1 MKKNISKVFAIILA
15 LTMLISVFSV
25 SLTVSAVSGSEIVSY
40 ASQFEGCSY
49 VYGAAGPNTFDC
61 SGLVKYV
68 FANFGIYLPHGS
80 SYFWDSPSSYGTLIG
95 ENTTANAKPG
105 DVISWPGHMGIYTGD
120 GYCINA
126 LNYSAGVCYIKVNS
140 FCDEN
145 WNPQPYK
152 VIRIYGS
159 EDTSSNLTPANL
171 GDDFYGV
178 ILNKDN
184 WKTISCDD
192 DGFVRIRKES
202 GKANQY
208 WRFQRQSDGSYVIS
222 SAANGKALEMYNGD
236 TTQGNQAAVA
246 SQYWG
251 GNYQKWNI
259 YEQNGGYVIASKH
272 YPEKNLVLDMYN
284 GDTVDGTNA
293 ITWQRKN
300 SSNQI
305 WAIYTGSESQLSSP
319 FLFIDEIQP
328 GKISFNWT
336 EVYGENQYNLRVYKD
351 SISSSNL
358 YYSRSNVKAASV
370 LTFSSPGKYIAVLDA
385 VNYYQT
391 KSSNNVTF
399 TVNCNTITYNANG
412 GSGAPSTQTKT
423 TGQSIALSS
432 TKPIRSGYTFKCW
445 NTKADGTGTNY
456 YPGGTYSANANVT
469 LYAQWTANKKNFK
482 VTYNANGGSSIIP
495 YEYVEE
501 GKTVALTTPFKNFKI
516 TYNANGGSNAPSATN
531 VSVNCLGWSLS
542 STATTAT
549 YTCGSSYKPT
559 SDVTLY
565 AVWEKTGT
573 VNLDSGTPTRDGYYF
588 LGWSEDPNAT
598 KADFAPD
605 ETVNASGNVTLYAV
619 WGTEPANTGYTWWEW
634 IIIIVFFGWIWYV

>member
-25 SLTVSAVSGSEIVSY
+25 SLTANAATLIWPVPGHTSLSQGFHSGHPAIDINDGSINGATVVAAMGGTVEKRYLCGSQHYGSMGDCGGFGTGIIIRGDDGRWYQYAHMQANSIPSNVYLGAYVSAGQKVGCVGTTGNSSGAHLHFQINTTNAWNGGVNPSNETY
-40 ASQFEGCSY
+40 N
-49 VYGAAGPNTFDC
+49 YGG
-61 SGLVKYV
+61 SSS
-68 FANFGIYLPHGS
+68 S
-80 SYFWDSPSSYGTLIG
+80 SYFTDLWVEGITKTDATIYATTNLTYVQRTGFYIGTSTSNMTRKI
-95 ENTTANAKPG
+95 
-105 DVISWPGHMGIYTGD
+105 
-120 GYCINA
+120 
-126 LNYSAGVCYIKVNS
+126 
-140 FCDEN
+140 
-145 WNPQPYK
+145 
-152 VIRIYGS
+152 
-159 EDTSSNLTPANL
+159 EDTYANVL
-171 GDDFYGV
+171 KAWFTMSDCGV
-178 ILNKDN
+178 TL
-184 WKTISCDD
+184 
-192 DGFVRIRKES
+192 
-202 GKANQY
+202 
-208 WRFQRQSDGSYVIS
+208 
-222 SAANGKALEMYNGD
+222 
-236 TTQGNQAAVA
+236 
-246 SQYWG
+246 
-251 GNYQKWNI
+251 
-259 YEQNGGYVIASKH
+259 
-272 YPEKNLVLDMYN
+272 
-284 GDTVDGTNA
+284 
-293 ITWQRKN
+293 
-300 SSNQI
+300 
-305 WAIYTGSESQLSSP
+305 
-319 FLFIDEIQP
+319 
-328 GKISFNWT
+328 
-336 EVYGENQYNLRVYKD
+336 
-351 SISSSNL
+351 
-358 YYSRSNVKAASV
+358 
-370 LTFSSPGKYIAVLDA
+370 SPGTKYYYKIFII
-385 VNYYQT
+385 VNGQEYCTEAKSFTT
-391 KSSNNVTF
+391 KSETY
-399 TVNCNTITYNANG
+399 TVSYNANG
-412 GSGAPSTQTKT
+412 GSGAPSSQTKT

-605 ETVNASGNVTLYAV
+605 ETVNASGNATLYAV